1 MNSKSSSMM
10 CVLALMVSEPLVLPI
25 AAQQGLVL
33 RYYAGQHS
41 KTLVDPLSNLLALTP
56 TRTSVFTGAISF
68 SDPSASLV
76 TQAENYT
83 VLWTGWFVA
92 PTAGTYTFQTG
103 SDDGSLVYLDL
114 DGDGVFETGNSPSE
128 RIVNNN
134 EYQGV
139 VYRDGTVTLGAQAY
153 RIAIPFYQG
162 TGGEG
167 MYANYKLPGD
177 SSYRTVNTADGRFFV
192 NLYPF
197 DVATAAATSVGETT
211 ATLNGVM
218 SVFVDS
224 DFDVWAV
231 WSTNDWGEVFGD
243 WQQHGAVVSMGEQAD
258 GPFSYPATG
267 LASNTVFHY
276 RFFATNDAHMAWS
289 DTAATFKTLGA
300 PPVVDNASGATGI
313 GGVRALLN
321 GRLTGGSRADCQ
333 IYLGTNDGVWTQSY
347 DFGSQLEGSFTVN
360 AGGLALST
368 TYYYRTFA
376 SNDYGVAWSAAAASF
391 TTASTSAETLI
402 WRGASGNNWNDA
414 TKWLPDYGIYP
425 QAFDTAVYTN
435 IGSGTCN
442 LNGNQAVRGIVFAPN
457 AASFTI
463 SGSTLSLGAGGI
475 TVFNG
480 AAGNP
485 TINSGVTLT
494 ADATVIN
501 QTGWPNSRDLVLG
514 GTADGATYTLTLDS
528 SSANSS
534 YANGRLTGSRVR
546 VMPGRGSQDQGT
558 WFLRNANNDFTG
570 PFVAGGNTRIDSSG
584 AVTAALDIR
593 TTAGLLRLGW
603 TDADKPDDGTSTFG
617 RLPNAA
623 TVAVERGLLALVG
636 KDNTATVERIGT
648 LRLDDGHA
656 AIQVNAG
663 GGTGTATLLPGSFV
677 RANGGTATVASWN
690 IDYCNEQ
697 NYNTGAGS
705 NVKFGDGGA
714 SLVQIGG
721 SNTRSTD
728 KAIVPCFV
736 GVASANSGG
745 RPSTFLRYDAT
756 SGLTPLNRATDFVL
770 ATAVA
775 FPEVNA
781 DGNDNVRLPWSVVH
795 ATETPDPAV
804 LTLAGNTTVNS
815 LFFDSDKSS
824 GNCNVTLTAPAG
836 TVLTV
841 KSGLVLASPSGSVNA
856 IRVALSVPTLDFGS
870 AEGFLMGWGDWSG
883 FTISSALVGSHGLSM
898 VHGGGANE
906 NVTLSGDNRQ
916 LTGLIAVNAGNV
928 YLQHRYALGNNS
940 NALFV
945 ASGAKALP
953 WVNDHL
959 TVASVAGFG
968 AVEAAWNASGR
979 RINIGGDGSGSE
991 TQTLKLLD
999 GGVVRPGMA
1008 GRSGT
1013 LTFGGFKYV
1022 KLEGGTLEIDLCGLS
1037 DYDRLALY
1045 KTGNGDSE
1053 STLTLS
1059 GTSLMPVLAFQPAV
1073 GDTFLVLTVGS
1084 TAAVSGKFVEQD
1096 SVQAVYGTK
1105 KVTFD
1110 ILYNSSLAGG
1120 TGNDVVL
1127 RVSNV
1132 GPLQAATLI
1141 LLR

>member
-1 MNSKSSSMM
+1 MKRIL
-10 CVLALMVSEPLVLPI
+10 VPLAAGLVAASAL
-25 AAQQGLVL
+25 AQQGLTL
-33 RYYAGQHS
+33 RYYANQHS
-41 KTLVDPLSNLLALTP
+41 TALVDPLSNLLALTP
-56 TRTSVFTGAISF
+56 TSTTTFTGAINF
-68 SDPSASLV
+68 GDPSASLG
-76 TQAENYT
+76 TQAEYYT

-134 EYQGV
+134 FYQGV
-139 VYRDGTVTLGAQAY
+139 NYRDGTVTLAAQAY

-162 TGGEG
+162 GGGEG

-197 DVATAAATSVGETT
+197 DVATAAATSVGQAA

-218 SVFVDS
+218 SIFS
-224 DFDVWAV
+224 EGDFDVWAV
-231 WSTNDWGEVFGD
+231 WSTNDWGEAFATWQTKGD
-243 WQQHGAVVSMGEQAD
+243 VESIGAQAA
-258 GPFSYPATG
+258 GGFAHPVTG
-267 LASNTVFHY
+267 LASNTTYYY
-276 RFFATNDAHMAWS
+276 RFFATNDAYNVWS

-300 PPVVDNASGATGI
+300 LPVVDNASGATGI
-313 GGVRALLN
+313 GGVRAFLN
-321 GRLTGGSRADCQ
+321 GRLTGGARAYCR
-333 IYLGTNDGVWTQSY
+333 IYVGTTDGVWTQSY
-347 DFGSQLEGSFTVN
+347 DFGSQLEGAFSVN
-360 AGGLALST
+360 ASGLALST

-376 SNDYGVAWSAAAASF
+376 SNDYGVAWAPSSATF

-414 TKWLPDYGIYP
+414 TKWLPEYGVYP
-425 QAFDTAVYTN
+425 HALDTAVYTN

-442 LNGNQAVRGIVFAPN
+442 LNGDQAVRGIVFAPN
-457 AASFTI
+457 AAGFTI
-463 SGSTLSLGAGGI
+463 SGSTLSLGDRGI
-475 TVFNG
+475 TVVNG

-485 TINSGVTLT
+485 TINSGLALT
-494 ADATVIN
+494 ANATVLN
-501 QTGWPNSRDLVLG
+501 QTGWPNGRDLVLG
-514 GTADGATYTLTLDS
+514 GTTDSGAYALTLDGS
-528 SSANSS
+528 AANSS
-534 YANGRLTGSRVR
+534 YANGRLTGTSVR

-558 WFLRNANNDFTG
+558 WFLRNGNNDFTG
-570 PFVAGGNTRIDSSG
+570 PFIADGNTRIDSSG

-603 TDADKPDDGTSTFG
+603 TDADKPDDGASTFG

-705 NVKFGDGGA
+705 NVQFGDGGA

-721 SNTRSTD
+721 ANTRGTD
-728 KAIVPCFV
+728 KAIAPCLV
-736 GVASANSGG
+736 SVASANYNG
-745 RPSTFLRYDAT
+745 RPSTFLRYDPT
-756 SGLTPLNRATDFVL
+756 SGLTPLDRATDFVL

-804 LTLAGNTTVNS
+804 LTLAGNTSINS

-824 GNCNVTLTAPAG
+824 GNRTVTLTAPAG

-841 KSGLVLASPSGSVNA
+841 KSGLVLASPSGAVNA
-856 IRVALSVPTLDFGS
+856 ISVTLSVPTLDFGS
-870 AEGFLMGWGDWSG
+870 AEGFLMGWGDWSA
-883 FTISSALVGSHGLSM
+883 FTISSALVGSHGLSV

-916 LTGLIAVNAGNV
+916 LTGLIAINAGNV

-959 TVASVAGFG
+959 TVASASGFG
-968 AVEAAWNASGR
+968 TIEAAWNADGK
-979 RINIGGDGSGSE
+979 RINIGGNGSGTE

-999 GGVVRPGMA
+999 SGVVRPGMA
-1008 GRSGT
+1008 GRPGT
-1013 LTFGGFKYV
+1013 FTFGGFKYV
-1022 KLEGGTLEIDLCGLS
+1022 KLQGGTLEIDLCGLG

-1045 KTGNGDSE
+1045 KSGNGDSE

-1059 GTSLMPVLAFQPAV
+1059 GTSLMPVLAFEPAV
-1073 GDTFLVLTVGS
+1073 GDTFLILTVGS
-1084 TAAVSGKFVEQD
+1084 ATAISGKFAEQD
-1096 SVQAVYGTK
+1096 SVQAVYGNR

-1120 TGNDVVL
+1120 TGNDIVL
-1127 RVSNV
+1127 RVSNIRPTNAGMV
-1132 GPLQAATLI
+1132 
-1141 LLR
+1141 LLFR